1 MADKIIIKGAK
12 VVDPRSSLH
21 GKTVDF
27 LFEDNTIQFF
37 KDGDS
42 TDGFEVITAENLH
55 VSPGWFDVG
64 PEFGD
69 PGLEHKEDLDTG
81 LDAALHGGFTS
92 VAVGPNT
99 HPVIDS
105 KTGVDYIVNF
115 QNNHWLQVFP
125 LASFSKN
132 LKGEALTELYDMHEA
147 GAIGFSH
154 SDVPLKNVA
163 LLKLA
168 MQYNRTLPAPLQV
181 PAFDA
186 DLSHT
191 GQMHEGEIST
201 LIGLKGI
208 PALAETITL
217 SRDLQLA
224 EYAETAVHFNGISSA
239 QGVQKIKEAKKA
251 GALVSADVSIANL
264 YFTDEDLKEYDANLK
279 TQPPVRSAADR
290 KALITGLKNGTLDF
304 VRSQHRPQ
312 EIEAKKCEFDF
323 AAFGAVTLEATFGA
337 LNRATESTLSLDKR
351 IELLAYGPREMLG
364 LEIPHIEAG
373 NEAVLSFFNP
383 DTEWTFQLS
392 DVKSKSKNCPFVGK
406 PMKGKP
412 LGIFC
417 NGTLAWSED

>member
-1 MADKIIIKGAK
+1 MADKIIIKDAK

-27 LFEDNTIQFF
+27 LFEDNTIQFL
-37 KDGDS
+37 KKGDS
-42 TDGFEVITAENLH
+42 TEGFEVITAENLH

-64 PEFGD
+64 AEFGD

-92 VAVGPNT
+92 VAIGPNT
-99 HPVIDS
+99 LPVIDS
-105 KTGVDYIVNF
+105 KTGVDYLVNF
-115 QNNHWLQVFP
+115 QNNHWLQIFP

-132 LKGEALTELYDMHEA
+132 LKGEELTELFDMQNA

-168 MQYNRTLPAPLQV
+168 LQYNRTLGAPLQV
-181 PAFDA
+181 PAFDG
-186 DLSHT
+186 DLSHS

-208 PALAETITL
+208 PALAETIAL

-224 EYAETAVHFNGISSA
+224 EYAETSIHFNSISSKE
-239 QGVQKIKEAKKA
+239 GVQKIKEAKKS
-251 GALVSADVSIANL
+251 GQNVSADVSIANL
-264 YFTDEDLKEYDANLK
+264 YFTDEDLKEYDSNLK
-279 TQPPVRSAADR
+279 TQPPVRSAADQ
-290 KALITGLKNGTLDF
+290 KALITGLKNGTLNF

-312 EIEAKKCEFDF
+312 EIEAKKCEFDY

-337 LNRATESTLSLDKR
+337 LNKATEKSLSLDKR

-364 LEIPHIEAG
+364 IEIPHIEAG
-373 NEAVLSFFNP
+373 KEAILSFFNP
-383 DTEWTFQLS
+383 DTEWTFELT
-392 DVKSKSKNCPFVGK
+392 DVKSKSKNCPFIGK

-417 NGTLAWSED
+417 NGTLAWSE